1 MNIDSFT
8 RHIGAVTIA
17 LLALLFSAAVVWQI
31 THGHEVDALLAGLV
45 GTTLGYLIPSPAQT
59 QKVTVEN
66 DPSDPVPTADVPA
79 KRRSDRGDI
88 GVLGLVILVVVV
100 LLLIGLIRGV

>member
-1 MNIDSFT
+1 MNLDSFT

-45 GTTLGYLIPSPAQT
+45 GTTLGYLIPSPAQS
-59 QKVTVEN
+59 QRVTVEN

-79 KRRSDRGDI
+79 KPRKR
-88 GVLGLVILVVVV
+88 
-100 LLLIGLIRGV
+100 